1 METLPPLIRLYYIN
15 ITRYIYLFDIYMVD
29 RKLSSS
35 ENEESSDVGVLSTNV
50 NEYSNTNSDSEN
62 SASSISPAVVDLE
75 IQDIEGVGPT
85 TARKL
90 KEAGI
95 VSVMDL
101 AVTSADEL
109 AVDINSSK
117 DTAATFIMAA
127 QRLLRES
134 NILEKEFV
142 TAESALEKRKSLM
155 RCSTGSRALDELLL
169 GGIETQAVT
178 EFYGEFGSGKS
189 QICHTL
195 AAIAPQPKEA
205 GGLNGGVIYID
216 TEGTFRPERLNQI
229 ARARELEPSHVLKN
243 VAVCKVY
250 NSSHLELIIKDLGK
264 YVNDFNAKLVIID
277 SIISLHRAEF
287 AGRGTLADRQQRLN
301 GLLHKVIRLAEIFN
315 IAVVITNQVQSSP
328 DTFFGDPTKAAG
340 GNVIGHASTYRIYLR
355 KSGENRTAKM
365 IDSPYHPYSDAK
377 FTLNEKGTDDLEDE
391 LSSSSPKKRSMS
403 NKKSMDKEMED

>member
-1 METLPPLIRLYYIN
+1 MIDKQAST
-15 ITRYIYLFDIYMVD
+15 
-29 RKLSSS
+29 S
-35 ENEESSDVGVLSTNV
+35 ENESDNIANDVTSQTSSSSPST
-50 NEYSNTNSDSEN
+50 
-62 SASSISPAVVDLE
+62 VVDIE

-391 LSSSSPKKRSMS
+391 LSSSSPKKRSTS
-403 NKKSMDKEMED
+403 TKKSMDKEMED

>member
-1 METLPPLIRLYYIN
+1 MI
-15 ITRYIYLFDIYMVD
+15 D
-29 RKLSSS
+29 RKLSSP
-35 ENEESSDVGVLSTNV
+35 ENEPTNDDDIITNNDNATAATSATSEHSTSSP
-50 NEYSNTNSDSEN
+50 
-62 SASSISPAVVDLE
+62 SSPPTTVSDLE
-75 IQDIEGVGPT
+75 IQDIEGIGPT

-101 AVTSADEL
+101 AVASAEEL
-109 AVDINSSK
+109 SIDLNSSK
-117 DTAATFIMAA
+117 ESAASFIIAA
-127 QRLLRES
+127 QKLLRES
-134 NILEKEFV
+134 NILEREFI
-142 TAESALEKRKSLM
+142 TADSALEKRRSML

-195 AAIAPQPKEA
+195 CAIAPQPIEA
-205 GGLNGGVIYID
+205 GGLDGGVIYID

-229 ARARELEPSHVLKN
+229 ARARGVDASHVLKS

-250 NSSHLELIIKDLGK
+250 NSSHLELIVKDLGK
-264 YVNDFNAKLVIID
+264 YINDFKSKLVIID

-301 GLLHKVIRLAEIFN
+301 SLLHKVIRLSEIFN

-340 GNVIGHASTYRIYLR
+340 GNVLGHASTYRIYLR

-365 IDSPYHPYSDAK
+365 IDSPYHPYSDAR
-377 FTLNEKGTDDLEDE
+377 FTLNEKGTDDLED
-391 LSSSSPKKRSMS
+391 SISTKKKGLS
-403 NKKSMDKEMED
+403 NKKSAEKEIEE

>member
-1 METLPPLIRLYYIN
+1 MIDKTASDEADNAAYNVTGEN
-15 ITRYIYLFDIYMVD
+15 NAVSQT
-29 RKLSSS
+29 SST
-35 ENEESSDVGVLSTNV
+35 ST
-50 NEYSNTNSDSEN
+50 
-62 SASSISPAVVDLE
+62 VVDIE

-101 AVTSADEL
+101 AVATAEDLS
-109 AVDINSSK
+109 VDLNSSK
-117 DTAATFIMAA
+117 ETAATFIMAA

-142 TAESALEKRKSLM
+142 TAESALEKRKALM
-155 RCSTGSRALDELLL
+155 RCSTGSNALDELLL
-169 GGIETQAVT
+169 GAIATQA
-178 EFYGEFGSGKS
+178 
-189 QICHTL
+189 
-195 AAIAPQPKEA
+195 AEA

-229 ARARELEPSHVLKN
+229 ARARDLEPSHVLKN

-264 YVNDFNAKLVIID
+264 YIKDFNAKLVIID

-287 AGRGTLADRQQRLN
+287 TGRGTLADRQQRLN

-340 GNVIGHASTYRIYLR
+340 GNVLGHASTYRIYLR

-391 LSSSSPKKRSMS
+391 SIKKRS
-403 NKKSMDKEMED
+403 KKSEE